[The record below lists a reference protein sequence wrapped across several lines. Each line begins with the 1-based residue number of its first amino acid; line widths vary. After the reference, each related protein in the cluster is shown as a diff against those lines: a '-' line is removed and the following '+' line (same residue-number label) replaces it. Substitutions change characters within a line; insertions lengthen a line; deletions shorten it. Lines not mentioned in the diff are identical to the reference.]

1 MQPKNECKMSEPIRI
16 LNLFTIM
23 NRGGAETMVM
33 NYYRAIDKSK
43 IQFDFMVHR
52 QERGA
57 YDDEIEAM
65 GGRIFRMCPIYP
77 QNLFRYKRML
87 KEFFDNHPEYQILHS
102 HMSELGYFAFK
113 EAIRHQVPVRIC
125 HAHSSPNFKI
135 ETFKE
140 KLKVLPREILARG
153 MRKLS
158 TDFFVCSKIAGDW
171 LFGKKNESRFIMMNN
186 AVNAASFAYD
196 KETADII
203 KTEMKWGD
211 KIVVGHVGRFIVPKN
226 HSFLIDIFQQF
237 HAKHPQSILVLVGD
251 GDQRENIC
259 NKIKKLNLED
269 SIILLGFRS
278 DTANLYKAFDIF
290 VFPSLYE
297 GLPVSLVEAQS
308 AGLSCIVSDTIS
320 TQARILPNYS
330 ILSLK
335 DSLEVWVNEMEKH
348 LNDKR
353 EDTTG
358 NIKKAK
364 FDIYSNAEWLT
375 NLYLNKLS

>member
-1 MQPKNECKMSEPIRI
+1 MNEPIRI

-52 QERGA
+52 QEKGA

-113 EAIRHQVPVRIC
+113 EAIRHHVPVRIC

-153 MRKLS
+153 MRKFS

-171 LFGKKNESRFIMMNN
+171 LFGKKNESKFIMMNN
-186 AVNAASFAYD
+186 AVNAASFAYN

-269 SIILLGFRS
+269 CIILLGFRS

-335 DSLEVWVNEMEKH
+335 VSLGVWVNEMEKH

-353 EDTTG
+353 ENTTE

>member
-1 MQPKNECKMSEPIRI
+1 MSEPIRI

-65 GGRIFRMCPIYP
+65 GGRIFKMCPIYP
-77 QNLFRYKRML
+77 QNLFRYQQML

-113 EAIRHQVPVRIC
+113 EAIKHNVPVRIC

-135 ETFKE
+135 ESFKE

-171 LFGKKNESRFIMMNN
+171 LFGKKNENKFIMMNN
-186 AVNAASFAYD
+186 AVNATSFAYD
-196 KETADII
+196 KKTADKI
-203 KTEMKWGD
+203 KSEMKWKD
-211 KIVVGHVGRFIVPKN
+211 KIVVGHVGRLIVPKN
-226 HSFLIDIFQQF
+226 HTFLIDIFQQF
-237 HAKHPQSILVLVGD
+237 HTKHPQSILVLVGD

-259 NKIKKLNLED
+259 NKIKKLNLEN
-269 SIILLGFRS
+269 SIILLGFRP

-297 GLPVSLVEAQS
+297 GLPVSLIEAQS
-308 AGLSCIVSDTIS
+308 AGLSCVVSNTIS
-320 TQARILPNYS
+320 TQAQILSNYS

-335 DSLEVWVNEMEKH
+335 DSPKIWVNEMEKH

-353 EDTTG
+353 ENTTV

-375 NLYLNKLS
+375 NFYLNKLS

>member
-1 MQPKNECKMSEPIRI
+1 MSEPIRI

-57 YDDEIEAM
+57 YDDEIEAL

-77 QNLFRYKRML
+77 QYLFRYQQML

-113 EAIRHQVPVRIC
+113 EAIKHNVPVRIC

-135 ETFKE
+135 ESFKE

-171 LFGKKNESRFIMMNN
+171 LFGKKNENKFIMMNN
-186 AVNAASFAYD
+186 AVNASSFAYD
-196 KETADII
+196 KKTADKI
-203 KTEMKWGD
+203 KSEMKWKD
-211 KIVVGHVGRFIVPKN
+211 KIVVGHVGRLIIPKN
-226 HSFLIDIFQQF
+226 HTFLIDIFQQF
-237 HAKHPQSILVLVGD
+237 HIKHPQSILVLVGD

-308 AGLSCIVSDTIS
+308 AGLSCIVSNTIS
-320 TQARILPNYS
+320 TQAQILSNYS

-335 DSLEVWVNEMEKH
+335 DSPEIWVNEIEKH
-348 LNDKR
+348 LHDKR
-353 EDTTG
+353 ENTIV

-375 NLYLNKLS
+375 NFYLNKLS

>member
-1 MQPKNECKMSEPIRI
+1 MNEPIRI
-16 LNLFTIM
+16 LNLFTVM

-87 KEFFDNHPEYQILHS
+87 KEFFDIHPEYQILHS

-113 EAIRHQVPVRIC
+113 EAIRHHVPVRIC

-259 NKIKKLNLED
+259 SKIKKLNLED

-278 DTANLYKAFDIF
+278 DAANLYKAFDIF

-353 EDTTG
+353 EDTTE

>member
-1 MQPKNECKMSEPIRI
+1 MSEPIRI

-33 NYYRAIDKSK
+33 NYYRTIDKNK

-77 QNLFRYKRML
+77 QNLFRYQQML
-87 KEFFDNHPEYQILHS
+87 KKFFDNHPEYQILHS

-113 EAIRHQVPVRIC
+113 EAIKHNVPVRIC

-135 ETFKE
+135 ESFKE

-171 LFGKKNESRFIMMNN
+171 LFGKKNENKFIMMNN
-186 AVNAASFAYD
+186 AVNASSFAYD
-196 KETADII
+196 KKTADKI
-203 KTEMKWGD
+203 KSEMKWKN
-211 KIVVGHVGRFIVPKN
+211 KIVVGHVGRLIIPKN
-226 HSFLIDIFQQF
+226 HTFLIDIFQQF
-237 HAKHPQSILVLVGD
+237 HVKHPQSILVLVGD

-320 TQARILPNYS
+320 TQAQILSNYS

-335 DSLEVWVNEMEKH
+335 DSPEIWVNEMEKH
-348 LNDKR
+348 LHDKR
-353 EDTTG
+353 ENTIV

-364 FDIYSNAEWLT
+364 FDIYSNVEWLT
-375 NLYLNKLS
+375 NFYLNKLS

>member
-1 MQPKNECKMSEPIRI
+1 MSEPIRI

-33 NYYRAIDKSK
+33 NYYRAIDKNK

-52 QERGA
+52 QEQGA

-77 QNLFRYKRML
+77 QNLFRYQQML

-113 EAIRHQVPVRIC
+113 EAIKHNVPVRIC

-135 ETFKE
+135 ESFKE

-171 LFGKKNESRFIMMNN
+171 LFGKKNENKFIMMNN
-186 AVNAASFAYD
+186 AVNASSFAYD
-196 KETADII
+196 KKTAEKI
-203 KTEMKWGD
+203 KSEMKWKN
-211 KIVVGHVGRFIVPKN
+211 KIVVGHVGRLIIPKN
-226 HSFLIDIFQQF
+226 HTFLIDIFQQF
-237 HAKHPQSILVLVGD
+237 HVKHPQSILVLVGD

-259 NKIKKLNLED
+259 NKIKKLKLED

-308 AGLSCIVSDTIS
+308 AGLSCIVSNTIS
-320 TQARILPNYS
+320 TQAQILPNYS

-335 DSLEVWVNEMEKH
+335 DSPEIWVNEMEKH
-348 LNDKR
+348 LHDKR
-353 EDTTG
+353 ENTIV

-375 NLYLNKLS
+375 NFYLNKQS

>member
-1 MQPKNECKMSEPIRI
+1 MSEPIRI

-77 QNLFRYKRML
+77 QNLFRYQQML

-113 EAIRHQVPVRIC
+113 EAIKHNVPVRIC

-135 ETFKE
+135 ESFKE

-158 TDFFVCSKIAGDW
+158 TDFFVCSRIAGDW
-171 LFGKKNESRFIMMNN
+171 LFGKKNENKFIMMNN
-186 AVNAASFAYD
+186 AVNASSFAYD
-196 KETADII
+196 KKTADKI
-203 KTEMKWGD
+203 KSEMKWKD
-211 KIVVGHVGRFIVPKN
+211 KIVVGHVGRLIIPKN
-226 HSFLIDIFQQF
+226 HTFLIDIFQQF
-237 HAKHPQSILVLVGD
+237 HVKHPQSILVLVGD

-308 AGLSCIVSDTIS
+308 AGLSCIVSNTIS
-320 TQARILPNYS
+320 TQAQILSNYS

-335 DSLEVWVNEMEKH
+335 DSPEIWVNEIEKH
-348 LNDKR
+348 LHDKR
-353 EDTTG
+353 ENTIA
-358 NIKKAK
+358 NIRKAK

-375 NLYLNKLS
+375 NFYLNKLS

>member
-1 MQPKNECKMSEPIRI
+1 MSEPIRI

-33 NYYRAIDKSK
+33 NYYRAIDKNK

-77 QNLFRYKRML
+77 QNLFRYQQML

-113 EAIRHQVPVRIC
+113 EAIKHGVLIRIC

-135 ETFKE
+135 ESFKE

-171 LFGKKNESRFIMMNN
+171 LFGKKNENKFIMMNN

-196 KETADII
+196 KKTAEKI
-203 KTEMKWGD
+203 KSEMKWKD
-211 KIVVGHVGRFIVPKN
+211 KIVIGHVGRLIVPKN
-226 HSFLIDIFQQF
+226 HTFLIDIFQQF
-237 HAKHPQSILVLVGD
+237 HTKHPQSILVLVGD

-259 NKIKKLNLED
+259 NKIKKLNLEN
-269 SIILLGFRS
+269 SIILLGFRP

-297 GLPVSLVEAQS
+297 GLPVSLIEAQS
-308 AGLSCIVSDTIS
+308 AGLSCIVSNTIS
-320 TQARILPNYS
+320 TQAQILSNYS

-335 DSLEVWVNEMEKH
+335 DSPEIWVNEMEKH

-353 EDTTG
+353 ENTTI

-375 NLYLNKLS
+375 NFYLNKLS

>member
-1 MQPKNECKMSEPIRI
+1 MSEPIRI

-33 NYYRAIDKSK
+33 NYYRAIDKNK

-77 QNLFRYKRML
+77 QNLFRYQQML

-113 EAIRHQVPVRIC
+113 EAIKHGVPIRIC

-135 ETFKE
+135 ESFKE

-171 LFGKKNESRFIMMNN
+171 LFGKKNENKFIMMNN

-196 KETADII
+196 KKTAEKI
-203 KTEMKWGD
+203 KSEMKWKD
-211 KIVVGHVGRFIVPKN
+211 KIVIGHVGRLIVPKN
-226 HSFLIDIFQQF
+226 HTFLIDIFQQF
-237 HAKHPQSILVLVGD
+237 HTKHPQSILVLVGD

-259 NKIKKLNLED
+259 NKIKKLNLEN
-269 SIILLGFRS
+269 SIILLGFRP

-297 GLPVSLVEAQS
+297 GLPVSLIEAQS
-308 AGLSCIVSDTIS
+308 AGLSCIVSNTIS
-320 TQARILPNYS
+320 TQAQILSNYS

-335 DSLEVWVNEMEKH
+335 DSPEIWVNEMEKH

-353 EDTTG
+353 ENTTI

-375 NLYLNKLS
+375 NFYLNKLS

>member
-1 MQPKNECKMSEPIRI
+1 MSEPIRI

-33 NYYRAIDKSK
+33 NYYRAIDRSK

-77 QNLFRYKRML
+77 QNLFRYQQML

-113 EAIRHQVPVRIC
+113 EAIKHNVPVRIC

-135 ETFKE
+135 ESFKE

-158 TDFFVCSKIAGDW
+158 TDFFVCSRIAGDW
-171 LFGKKNESRFIMMNN
+171 LFGKKNENKFIMMNN
-186 AVNAASFAYD
+186 AVNASSFAYD
-196 KETADII
+196 KKTADKI
-203 KTEMKWGD
+203 KSEMKWKD
-211 KIVVGHVGRFIVPKN
+211 KIVVGHVGRLIIPKN
-226 HSFLIDIFQQF
+226 HTFLIDIFQQF
-237 HAKHPQSILVLVGD
+237 HVKHPQSILVLVGD

-308 AGLSCIVSDTIS
+308 AGLSCIVSNTIS
-320 TQARILPNYS
+320 TQAQILSNYS

-335 DSLEVWVNEMEKH
+335 DSPEIWVNEIEKH
-348 LNDKR
+348 LHDKR
-353 EDTTG
+353 ENTIA
-358 NIKKAK
+358 NIRKAK

-375 NLYLNKLS
+375 NFYLNKLS

>member
-1 MQPKNECKMSEPIRI
+1 MSEPIRI

-33 NYYRAIDKSK
+33 NYYRTIDKNK

-77 QNLFRYKRML
+77 QNLFRYQQML
-87 KEFFDNHPEYQILHS
+87 KKFFDNHPEYQILHS

-113 EAIRHQVPVRIC
+113 EAIKHNVPVRIC

-135 ETFKE
+135 ESFKE

-171 LFGKKNESRFIMMNN
+171 LFGKKNENKFIMMNN
-186 AVNAASFAYD
+186 AVNASSFAYD
-196 KETADII
+196 KKTADKI
-203 KTEMKWGD
+203 KSEMKWKN
-211 KIVVGHVGRFIVPKN
+211 KIVVGHVGRLIIPKN
-226 HSFLIDIFQQF
+226 HTFLIDIFQQF
-237 HAKHPQSILVLVGD
+237 HVKHPQSILVLVGD

-320 TQARILPNYS
+320 TQAKILSNYS

-335 DSLEVWVNEMEKH
+335 DSPEIWVNEMEKH
-348 LNDKR
+348 LHDKR
-353 EDTTG
+353 ENTIV

-364 FDIYSNAEWLT
+364 FDIYSNVEWLT
-375 NLYLNKLS
+375 NFYLNKLS

>member
-1 MQPKNECKMSEPIRI
+1 MSEPIRI

-33 NYYRAIDKSK
+33 NYYRAIDRSK

-77 QNLFRYKRML
+77 QNLFRYQQML

-113 EAIRHQVPVRIC
+113 EAINHNVPVRIC

-135 ETFKE
+135 ESFKE

-158 TDFFVCSKIAGDW
+158 TDFFVCSRIAGDW
-171 LFGKKNESRFIMMNN
+171 LFGKKNENKFIMMNN
-186 AVNAASFAYD
+186 AVNASSFAYD
-196 KETADII
+196 KKTADKI
-203 KTEMKWGD
+203 KSEMKWKD
-211 KIVVGHVGRFIVPKN
+211 KIVVGHVGRLIIPKN
-226 HSFLIDIFQQF
+226 HTFLIDIFQQF
-237 HAKHPQSILVLVGD
+237 HVKHPQSILVLVGD

-308 AGLSCIVSDTIS
+308 AGLSCIVSNTIS
-320 TQARILPNYS
+320 TQAQILSNYS

-335 DSLEVWVNEMEKH
+335 DSPEIWVNEIEKH
-348 LNDKR
+348 LHDKR
-353 EDTTG
+353 ENTIV

-375 NLYLNKLS
+375 NFYLNKLS

>member
-1 MQPKNECKMSEPIRI
+1 MNEPIRI

-33 NYYRAIDKSK
+33 NYYRVIDKSK

-87 KEFFDNHPEYQILHS
+87 KEFFDNHPEYLILHS
-102 HMSELGYFAFK
+102 HMSELGYFVFK
-113 EAIRHQVPVRIC
+113 EAIRHHVPVRIC

-153 MRKLS
+153 MRNLS
-158 TDFFVCSKIAGDW
+158 TDFFVCSKLAGDW
-171 LFGKKNESRFIMMNN
+171 LFGKKNECRFIMMNN

-226 HSFLIDIFQQF
+226 HSFLIDIFQLF

-259 NKIKKLNLED
+259 NKIKKLNLEG
-269 SIILLGFRS
+269 SIKLLGFRS

-353 EDTTG
+353 EDTTE

>member
-1 MQPKNECKMSEPIRI
+1 MSEPIRI

-43 IQFDFMVHR
+43 VQFDFMVHR

-77 QNLFRYKRML
+77 QNLFRYKQML
-87 KEFFDNHPEYQILHS
+87 KEFFDNHPEYRILHS

-113 EAIRHQVPVRIC
+113 EAIKHSVPVRIC

-135 ETFKE
+135 ESFKE

-171 LFGKKNESRFIMMNN
+171 LFGKKNENKFIMMNN
-186 AVNAASFAYD
+186 AVNASSFAYD
-196 KETADII
+196 KKTADKI
-203 KTEMKWGD
+203 KSEMKWKN
-211 KIVVGHVGRFIVPKN
+211 KIVVGHVGRLIIPKN
-226 HSFLIDIFQQF
+226 HTFLIDIFQQF
-237 HAKHPQSILVLVGD
+237 HVKHPQSILVLVGD

-297 GLPVSLVEAQS
+297 GLPVSLVEAQA

-320 TQARILPNYS
+320 TQAQILPSYS

-335 DSLEVWVNEMEKH
+335 NSPEIWVNEMEKH

-353 EDTTG
+353 ENTTI
-358 NIKKAK
+358 NIQKAQ
-364 FDIYSNAEWLT
+364 FDIYSNAEWLM
-375 NLYLNKLS
+375 NFYLNKLL

>member
-1 MQPKNECKMSEPIRI
+1 MNEPIRI

-77 QNLFRYKRML
+77 QNLFRYQQML
-87 KEFFDNHPEYQILHS
+87 GEFFDNHPEYQILHS

>member
-1 MQPKNECKMSEPIRI
+1 MSEPIRI

-77 QNLFRYKRML
+77 QHLFKYQQML
-87 KEFFDNHPEYQILHS
+87 REFFDNHPEYQILHS

-113 EAIRHQVPVRIC
+113 EAIRHDVPVRIC

-135 ETFKE
+135 ESFKE

-171 LFGKKNESRFIMMNN
+171 LFGKKNENKFIMMNN
-186 AVNAASFAYD
+186 AVNASSFVYD
-196 KETADII
+196 KKTADKI
-203 KTEMKWGD
+203 KSEMKWKN
-211 KIVVGHVGRFIVPKN
+211 KIVVGHVGRLIIPKN
-226 HSFLIDIFQQF
+226 HTFLIDIFQQF
-237 HAKHPQSILVLVGD
+237 HVKHPQSILVLVGD

-308 AGLSCIVSDTIS
+308 AGLSCIVSNTIS
-320 TQARILPNYS
+320 TQAQILPNYS

-335 DSLEVWVNEMEKH
+335 DSPEIWVNEMEKH
-348 LNDKR
+348 LHDKR
-353 EDTTG
+353 ENTIV

-375 NLYLNKLS
+375 NFYQNKLS

>member
-1 MQPKNECKMSEPIRI
+1 MTEPIRI

-77 QNLFRYKRML
+77 QNLLKYQQML
-87 KEFFDNHPEYQILHS
+87 KVFFDNHPEYQILHS

-113 EAIRHQVPVRIC
+113 EAIRHNVPVRIC

-135 ETFKE
+135 ESFKE

-171 LFGKKNESRFIMMNN
+171 LFGKKNENKFIMMNN

-196 KETADII
+196 KKTAEKI
-203 KTEMKWGD
+203 KSEMKWKD
-211 KIVVGHVGRFIVPKN
+211 KIVIGHVGRLIVPKN
-226 HSFLIDIFQQF
+226 HTFLIDIFQQF
-237 HAKHPQSILVLVGD
+237 HTKHPQSILVLVGD

-259 NKIKKLNLED
+259 NKIKKLNLEN
-269 SIILLGFRS
+269 SIILLGFRP

-297 GLPVSLVEAQS
+297 GLPVSLIEAQS
-308 AGLSCIVSDTIS
+308 AGLSCIVSNTIS
-320 TQARILPNYS
+320 TQAQILSNYS

-335 DSLEVWVNEMEKH
+335 DSPEIWVNEMEKH

-353 EDTTG
+353 ENTTI

-375 NLYLNKLS
+375 NFYLNKLS

>member
-1 MQPKNECKMSEPIRI
+1 MNEPIRI

-77 QNLFRYKRML
+77 QNLFKYQQLL
-87 KEFFDNHPEYQILHS
+87 KTFFDNHPEYRILHS

-113 EAIRHQVPVRIC
+113 EAIKHGVPVRIC

-140 KLKVLPREILARG
+140 KLKVIPREILARR

-158 TDFFVCSKIAGDW
+158 TDFFVCSKIAGNW
-171 LFGKKNESRFIMMNN
+171 LFGRKNESKFIMMNN
-186 AVNAASFAYD
+186 AVNAVSFAYD
-196 KETADII
+196 EKIANKI
-203 KTEMKWGD
+203 KSEMKWKD
-211 KIVVGHVGRFIVPKN
+211 KIIVGHVGRLIAAKN
-226 HSFLIDIFQQF
+226 HTFLIDVFQLF
-237 HAKHPQSILVLVGD
+237 HLKHPNSILVLVGD

-278 DTANLYKAFDIF
+278 DTANLYQAFDIF

-297 GLPVSLVEAQS
+297 GLPVSLIEAQS

-320 TQARILPNYS
+320 TQAQILPSYT
-330 ILSLK
+330 ILSLNA
-335 DSLEVWVNEMEKH
+335 SPEIWVNEMEKH

-353 EDTTG
+353 VNTTE

-375 NLYLNKLS
+375 NFYLNKLS

>member
-1 MQPKNECKMSEPIRI
+1 MSEPIRI

-33 NYYRAIDKSK
+33 NYYRTIDKSK

-77 QNLFRYKRML
+77 QNLFRYQQML

-113 EAIRHQVPVRIC
+113 EAIRHDVPVRIC

-135 ETFKE
+135 ESFKE

-158 TDFFVCSKIAGDW
+158 TDFFVCSRIAGDW
-171 LFGKKNESRFIMMNN
+171 LFGKKNENKFIMMNN
-186 AVNAASFAYD
+186 AVNASSFAYD
-196 KETADII
+196 KKTADKI
-203 KTEMKWGD
+203 KSEMKWKD
-211 KIVVGHVGRFIVPKN
+211 KIVVGHVGRLIIPKN
-226 HSFLIDIFQQF
+226 HTFLIDIFQQF
-237 HAKHPQSILVLVGD
+237 HVKHPQSILVLVGD

-308 AGLSCIVSDTIS
+308 AGLSCIVSNTIS
-320 TQARILPNYS
+320 TQAQILSNYS

-335 DSLEVWVNEMEKH
+335 DSPEIWVNEIEKH
-348 LNDKR
+348 LHDKR
-353 EDTTG
+353 ENTIA
-358 NIKKAK
+358 NIRKAK

-375 NLYLNKLS
+375 NFYLNKLS

>member
-1 MQPKNECKMSEPIRI
+1 MNEPIRI
-16 LNLFTIM
+16 LNLFTVM

-33 NYYRAIDKSK
+33 NYYRAIDKNM

>member
-1 MQPKNECKMSEPIRI
+1 MSEPIRI

-33 NYYRAIDKSK
+33 NYYRAIDRSK

-65 GGRIFRMCPIYP
+65 GERIFRMCPIYP
-77 QNLFRYKRML
+77 QNLFRYQQML

-113 EAIRHQVPVRIC
+113 EAIKHNVPVRIC

-135 ETFKE
+135 ESFKE

-158 TDFFVCSKIAGDW
+158 TDFFVCSRIAGDW
-171 LFGKKNESRFIMMNN
+171 LFGKKNENKFIMMNN
-186 AVNAASFAYD
+186 AVNASSFAYD
-196 KETADII
+196 KKTADKI
-203 KTEMKWGD
+203 KSEMKWKD
-211 KIVVGHVGRFIVPKN
+211 KIVVGHVGRLIIPKN
-226 HSFLIDIFQQF
+226 HTFLIDIFQQF
-237 HAKHPQSILVLVGD
+237 HVKHPQSILVLVGD

-308 AGLSCIVSDTIS
+308 AGLSCIVSNTIS
-320 TQARILPNYS
+320 TQAQILSNYS

-335 DSLEVWVNEMEKH
+335 DSPEIWVNEIEKH
-348 LNDKR
+348 LHDKR
-353 EDTTG
+353 ENTIA
-358 NIKKAK
+358 NIRKAK

-375 NLYLNKLS
+375 NFYLNKLS

>member
-1 MQPKNECKMSEPIRI
+1 MSEPIRI

-33 NYYRAIDKSK
+33 NYYRTIDKNK

-77 QNLFRYKRML
+77 QNLFRYQQML
-87 KEFFDNHPEYQILHS
+87 KKFFDNHSEYQILHS

-113 EAIRHQVPVRIC
+113 EAIKHNVPVRIC

-135 ETFKE
+135 ESFKE

-171 LFGKKNESRFIMMNN
+171 LFGKKNENKFIMMNN
-186 AVNAASFAYD
+186 AVNASSFAYD
-196 KETADII
+196 KKTADKI
-203 KTEMKWGD
+203 KSEMKWKN
-211 KIVVGHVGRFIVPKN
+211 KIVVGHVGRLIIPKN
-226 HSFLIDIFQQF
+226 HTFLIDIFQQF
-237 HAKHPQSILVLVGD
+237 HVKHPQSILVLVGD

-320 TQARILPNYS
+320 TQAKILSNYS

-335 DSLEVWVNEMEKH
+335 DSPEIWVNEMEKH
-348 LNDKR
+348 LHDKR
-353 EDTTG
+353 ENTIV

-364 FDIYSNAEWLT
+364 FDIYSNVEWLT
-375 NLYLNKLS
+375 NFYLNKLS